1 MDFETTNYY
10 NDLHALVESKYNL
23 LRLKMK
29 THDAIDI
36 GELIDEYKEIII
48 QQNKLIELD
57 LQIIEQAKLKQ
68 KYNAEIFESNAN
80 VVVDDT
86 TSDDVPNQEVKPVVQ
101 TRNVK
106 PTVKP
111 KHTQAKLKQKYN
123 AEIFESNA
131 NVVVDDTTSD
141 DVPNQEV
148 KPVVQTRNVKP
159 TVKPKHVQPKSK
171 TEIDVSE
178 VGDINSL
185 NDCLKY
191 VNIPINLK
199 SNPFEY
205 IRSKEILSTTEKVIL
220 ICYYLNLINRGY
232 VESLTKTEKEKLK
245 MFNAKNDLLMTL
257 NGIKYGSVNKFSPDL
272 KLYLKL

>member
-29 THDAIDI
+29 THDTIDI

-57 LQIIEQAKLKQ
+57 LQIIE
-68 KYNAEIFESNAN
+68 
-80 VVVDDT
+80 
-86 TSDDVPNQEVKPVVQ
+86 
-101 TRNVK
+101 
-106 PTVKP
+106 
-111 KHTQAKLKQKYN
+111 QAKLKQKYN

-272 KLYLKL
+272 KLYLKTLIRL